1 MPGWPIM
8 THKPVAE
15 LIPDPRNART
25 HTQSQIRQIAKSIT
39 EFGFTNPILIDETNR
54 IIAGHGRM
62 QAAKRLGLESVP
74 VIIVSGLNDPQKRA
88 LALADNKI
96 ALNAGW
102 DMELLAQELSYLS
115 SVEIDFDV
123 EITGFE
129 AGEIDMAIESAAPEN
144 DDPDSDRQV
153 EIDESDPPVSQPGD
167 LWVLGDHRLLCGD
180 AREPSAYE
188 DLVASEKAQLVV
200 TDPPYNLKIQDNVC
214 GKGAIK
220 HREFAMASGEMSP
233 GAFTDF
239 LTLAFNN
246 MKQASA
252 DGSVH
257 MVFMDWRHQLEI
269 LTAGDRVYDGLLNLC
284 IWCKTNSGMGS
295 LYRSQH
301 ELVYV
306 FKVGTAPHINNV
318 QLGRHGRNRSNLW
331 TYPGINTFRKDRM
344 EELTSHP
351 TVKPAAM
358 IADCLR
364 DCSKRGGIVLDPFC
378 GSGTILIAAEK
389 TERRA
394 YAMEIDLLY
403 VDAAIRRWQA
413 YTGAQAVHAK
423 TGRTFAET
431 ALVIAGSPQPAPHAD
446 SFASAA
452 GESSP
457 EVRHG

>member
-1 MPGWPIM
+1 MPGRPIM

-25 HTQSQIRQIAKSIT
+25 HSQSQIRQIANSIT

-62 QAAKRLGLESVP
+62 QAATRLGLESVP
-74 VIIVSGLNDPQKRA
+74 VIIVSDLSDPQKRA

-102 DMELLAQELSYLS
+102 DQELSYLS

-129 AGEIDMAIESAAPEN
+129 GGEIDMAIESVAPEN
-144 DDPDSDRQV
+144 DDPDADRQV
-153 EIDESDPPVSQPGD
+153 EVDKTVPAVSQPGD
-167 LWVLGDHRLLCGD
+167 LWMLGDHRLLCGD
-180 AREPSAYE
+180 AREPSAFE
-188 DLVASEKAQLVV
+188 ELMAGEKAQLVV
-200 TDPPYNLKIQDNVC
+200 SDPPYNIRIANNVC
-214 GKGAIK
+214 GKGTIK

-239 LTLAFNN
+239 LTVTFNN
-246 MKQASA
+246 MKQVSS
-252 DGSVH
+252 DGSIH

-284 IWCKTNSGMGS
+284 VWAKTNSGMGS

-301 ELVYV
+301 ELIYV
-306 FKVGTAPHINNV
+306 FKAGIAPHINNV
-318 QLGRHGRNRSNLW
+318 QLGRHGRNRSNVW
-331 TYPGINTFRKDRM
+331 TYAGVNTFRKGRM
-344 EELTSHP
+344 EELSSHP
-351 TVKPAAM
+351 TVKPVAM

-364 DCSKRGGIVLDPFC
+364 DCSKRGGVVLDPFC

-389 TERRA
+389 TGRRA
-394 YAMEIDLLY
+394 HAMEIDPLY
-403 VDAAIRRWQA
+403 LDASIRRWQA
-413 YTGAQAVHAK
+413 YRGAQAVNTK
-423 TGRTFAET
+423 TGLTFAET
-431 ALVIAGSPQPAPHAD
+431 AFAPTGSPQPDALAD
-446 SFASAA
+446 SRTAA
-452 GESSP
+452 GQASKEA
-457 EVRHG
+457 RHG